1 MAGQLIR
8 SALHCPA
15 LHCTL
20 HCFNSFSSTFVSL
33 CSSVRLGL
41 VYFGFSI
48 QSACRCIHWPTVH
61 TAHMIATKRYSLFK
75 KYMWLQFPSCMNLFV
90 LSGLSTN
97 IPIGFFFCFHAV
109 LCGVCERKR
118 VSSRTVAR
126 CAFVASCCAVGDL
139 CAFSHLRCAAVR
151 ALTEHRLAHFSSFF
165 PLFAHCLLT
174 LSFCY
179 CIVILFVVLW
189 TGHILTMWIHPFVQ
203 FGESFINRFLFH
215 LCLCVVMFKCVYFN
229 LAHIDSLWLYH
240 VHRFVV

>member
-1 MAGQLIR
+1 
-8 SALHCPA
+8 
-15 LHCTL
+15 
-20 HCFNSFSSTFVSL
+20 
-33 CSSVRLGL
+33 
-41 VYFGFSI
+41 
-48 QSACRCIHWPTVH
+48 
-61 TAHMIATKRYSLFK
+61 MIATKRYSLFK

-118 VSSRTVAR
+118 VSSRTVALL
-126 CAFVASCCAVGDL
+126 L
-139 CAFSHLRCAAVR
+139 CFCRLLLCSWRSLCLLSFAMCGRVR
-151 ALTEHRLAHFSSFF
+151 ALTERRLAHFSSFF

-229 LAHIDSLWLYH
+229 LAPIDSLWLYH

>member
-20 HCFNSFSSTFVSL
+20 HCFNSLSSTFVSL

-118 VSSRTVAR
+118 VSSRTVALL
-126 CAFVASCCAVGDL
+126 L
-139 CAFSHLRCAAVR
+139 CFCRLLLCSWRSLCLLSFAMCGRVR
-151 ALTEHRLAHFSSFF
+151 ALTERRLAHFSSFF

-179 CIVILFVVLW
+179 CIVILFVVL
-189 TGHILTMWIHPFVQ
+189 
-203 FGESFINRFLFH
+203 
-215 LCLCVVMFKCVYFN
+215 
-229 LAHIDSLWLYH
+229 
-240 VHRFVV
+240 